1 MRVAIIGGTGFIG
14 GYLVDA
20 LLADGHAPSLLVRP
34 ASADKVRHANACR
47 IIHGD
52 VADEKAIAE
61 TFEDCAAVIYNVGI
75 LREDPDAGITFE
87 ELQYRAVERA
97 IAVAKSAG
105 VKRFLLMSANGV
117 REDGTE
123 YQRTKFLAEQA
134 VKQSGLDFTIFRPSL
149 VFGNPRG
156 LMEIGTQLLNDVVR
170 LPIPAAGFT
179 AGLRPK
185 RDAVLMSPVHVR
197 DVADAFVTALG
208 DEGSIGMTYVLGG
221 PETLSW
227 GEIVKR
233 VARATGRNKWVV
245 PAPLS
250 LVKIPVSLLQWI
262 PGFPVTTDQLDMLAD
277 GNAAPV
283 NDLESLLR
291 RPARAFSIDALQYLN
306 A

>member
-20 LLADGHAPSLLVRP
+20 LLADGHEPSLLVRR
-34 ASADKVRHANACR
+34 ASVDKVRHADACR
-47 IIHGD
+47 LVHGD
-52 VADEKAIAE
+52 VSDEEAIAATLE
-61 TFEDCAAVIYNVGI
+61 GCAAVIYNVGI
-75 LREDPDAGITFE
+75 LREDPDAGITFD
-87 ELQYRAVERA
+87 ELQYRAVERT
-97 IAVAKSAG
+97 VAAAKAAG

-117 REDGTE
+117 REDGTD

-134 VKQSGLDFTIFRPSL
+134 VKESGLDYTIFRPSL

-197 DVADAFVTALG
+197 DVADAFVTALSDDG
-208 DEGSIGMTYVLGG
+208 CIGMTYVLGG
-221 PETLSW
+221 PDTLSW
-227 GEIVKR
+227 GDIVKR
-233 VARATGRNKWVV
+233 VACAAGRKKWVV

-250 LVKIPVSLLQWI
+250 LVKIPVTLLEWI

-283 NDLESLLR
+283 DDLESLIG
-291 RPARAFSIDALQYLN
+291 RPARAFSVDALQYLN